1 MKITKRKRLLI
12 GFGVVA
18 VGGLSLWGYLRAQDQ
33 TQYQTAAL
41 RIGSITATISAT
53 GTCNA
58 VTTVQVGSQ
67 VSGNI
72 KELYADFNTKVK
84 KGQLV
89 ARIDPESFQARV
101 NQAQA
106 GVQAAKAAVLNAQVT
121 LEKSQAGI
129 DAAKANLKDAQ
140 ANVSKAQVDVQDAKI
155 KWDRALKLFQD
166 QVIAKQDRDS
176 AQFAYD
182 SSVAALDA
190 ANAQAQAAQQNLREA
205 EEQRDL
211 AQAGL
216 VASQAQLE
224 QAQATLRQAQVDLD
238 HTYIRAPVDGVVIS
252 RNVDVG
258 QTVAASLQA
267 PTLFLIA
274 QDLTKMQI
282 DTSVDEADIG
292 KVRVGQT
299 ASFTVDAYPA
309 QNFDGKVVEIRE
321 APIEVQNVV
330 TYDVIIAVA
339 NPQLKLFPGMTA
351 NVNIIVERHDHVL
364 KIPEAA
370 LRFQPPESTSSAGQ
384 VQAFVGRRQSALE
397 DSVWVLAQNGNPQR
411 VPVQLGISDGRFAE
425 LIKGDLKPGQ
435 DVIVGTIGKAAG
447 NSGSA
452 RRRGFH
458 F

>member
-1 MKITKRKRLLI
+1 
-12 GFGVVA
+12 
-18 VGGLSLWGYLRAQDQ
+18 
-33 TQYQTAAL
+33 
-41 RIGSITATISAT
+41 
-53 GTCNA
+53 
-58 VTTVQVGSQ
+58 
-67 VSGNI
+67 
-72 KELYADFNTKVK
+72 
-84 KGQLV
+84 
-89 ARIDPESFQARV
+89 
-101 NQAQA
+101 
-106 GVQAAKAAVLNAQVT
+106 
-121 LEKSQAGI
+121 
-129 DAAKANLKDAQ
+129 
-140 ANVSKAQVDVQDAKI
+140 
-155 KWDRALKLFQD
+155 
-166 QVIAKQDRDS
+166 
-176 AQFAYD
+176 
-182 SSVAALDA
+182 
-190 ANAQAQAAQQNLREA
+190 
-205 EEQRDL
+205 L